1 MLSIYESLKPLCVLR
16 RRGMG
21 VSNTMQPLMDM
32 GCMRGV
38 LQGDWFR
45 GTQQIYKKANGC
57 RTLSRIERNFLRYR
71 SFFPFTLMVV
81 ILALFLIRA
90 YYISFLP
97 YMSYTY
103 ISFYS
108 NMWIYEDLNIYD
120 LSYIWFFYMCSLW
133 VITFVCEYTLKGP
146 LFYPSFLGAWGSGGI

>member
-1 MLSIYESLKPLCVLR
+1 MYGLNPICFSWIKKSLLLFIIQGRGLVQLPVPFLMLSIYESLKPLCVLR

-120 LSYIWFFYMCSLW
+120 LSYI
-133 VITFVCEYTLKGP
+133 
-146 LFYPSFLGAWGSGGI
+146 